1 LPHRTRP
8 GMIPAVLPFVHPD
21 TGPSRVPPPRRPRL
35 TRVTSGDAWVDARA
49 TWGAPS
55 RRTRRSRFH
64 PEGRPS
70 VRFARDTRADAHLA
84 MLADS
89 PGLSWRFMHA
99 GLRGAVRRPSAH
111 PGNLGSQKL
120 PPPTF
125 HDVAVRGA
133 GRGERFL
140 APPLADSGSPLRPG
154 AASLSLEGTSG
165 EPRVVTLGRRLPSV
179 PSPSPGQASV
189 KGSLSGGFTHLTES
203 RWCFKEQFRCYLGRP
218 ARPVRLASAL
228 ASPPQPPLADPRTS
242 DLSAF
247 ACHNDRFLR
256 FHTFVW
262 RLVAQ
267 D

>member
-1 LPHRTRP
+1 LMRAPP
-8 GMIPAVLPFVHPD
+8 GE
-21 TGPSRVPPPRRPRL
+21 PRL
-35 TRVTSGDAWVDARA
+35 GGRGALASTPKVALRCGSLVTLGP
-49 TWGAPS
+49 TLIS
-55 RRTRRSRFH
+55 RCSPTPLGFRGVSCTPGFAG
-64 PEGRPS
+64 PCAGRP
-70 VRFARDTRADAHLA
+70 LC
-84 MLADS
+84 L
-89 PGLSWRFMHA
+89 
-99 GLRGAVRRPSAH
+99 
-111 PGNLGSQKL
+111 GNLGSQKL

-228 ASPPQPPLADPRTS
+228 ASPPQPPLADPLGCRAPYVQVPCQAPAHGGKPLFPTP
-242 DLSAF
+242 
-247 ACHNDRFLR
+247 H
-256 FHTFVW
+256 V
-262 RLVAQ
+262 
-267 D
+267 